1 MAAPSSPLPDLVK
14 AFSDIETSGKVST
27 QQFVDAIAKTFPF
40 FDHLGTVFHF
50 AKNEMEQKRETL
62 VSSIPTCPTLDDVVA
77 KDKKDKTATVKN
89 SCTRNLHR
97 LLYAVSFISELLSQ
111 LTKSAN
117 ANMQTAAFEAYGQ
130 TLSNI
135 HPFLVRMGVK
145 ASIYMLPSRETF
157 MKSIGETEEST
168 KKQAAEL
175 APVAKKLVQK
185 VESLFTGINMPK
197 AEGSNWG
204 ASPAPSPPESSKS
217 SASAPTAPLAK
228 TSADKEKPMPA

>member
-1 MAAPSSPLPDLVK
+1 MSAPKSPLPDLVK
-14 AFSDIETSGKVST
+14 AFSDIDTSGKVST

-62 VSSIPTCPTLDDVVA
+62 VSAISTCPTLDDVVA
-77 KDKKDKTATVKN
+77 KDKKDKTTTVKN

-145 ASIYMLPSRETF
+145 ASIYMLPTRETF

-175 APVAKKLVQK
+175 APVAKKLVVK
-185 VESLFTGINMPK
+185 VESLFTGISMPK

-204 ASPAPSPPESSKS
+204 GTSSPPESSKS
-217 SASAPTAPLAK
+217 SASGPVAPLAK